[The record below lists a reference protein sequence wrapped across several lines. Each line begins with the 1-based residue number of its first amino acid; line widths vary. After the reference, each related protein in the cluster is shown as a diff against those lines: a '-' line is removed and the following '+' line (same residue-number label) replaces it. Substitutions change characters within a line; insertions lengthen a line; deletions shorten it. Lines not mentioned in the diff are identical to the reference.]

1 MRFYIRKDVFMRKN
15 KTALFLAAVSLSAFF
30 AVSSPGAQEDASR
43 FVDGTR
49 INSVGVGGLTP
60 EEARERIQGFYAGEY
75 ELSVIKKDGS
85 REVIRG
91 EAIDYQVALTDDLDA
106 ILKAQNEGGRQS
118 GPSVDNSHQAALAPS
133 YSQEKLDQAIE
144 ALSVLNSSAVTVTK
158 DASISPYEE
167 GKPFSIVPAVQGN
180 DVDRE
185 KTILAVN
192 EAVKAGRN
200 ELDLEA
206 EGCYRTVS
214 LWESDEHLKNLC
226 DAMNSRREK
235 KLRYVFGEAEEF
247 LTGETMASWITGVSE
262 GKITVDQER

>member
-133 YSQEKLDQAIE
+133 YSQEKLDQALDSIRQKYG
-144 ALSVLNSSAVTVTK
+144 SKAVMRGSFLEEKRPPKAT
-158 DASISPYEE
+158 PY
-167 GKPFSIVPAVQGN
+167 
-180 DVDRE
+180 D
-185 KTILAVN
+185 
-192 EAVKAGRN
+192 
-200 ELDLEA
+200 
-206 EGCYRTVS
+206 
-214 LWESDEHLKNLC
+214 
-226 DAMNSRREK
+226 
-235 KLRYVFGEAEEF
+235 
-247 LTGETMASWITGVSE
+247 
-262 GKITVDQER
+262 

>member
-1 MRFYIRKDVFMRKN
+1 MSLNHDFEDIEQPGIWFHNSHFKLGDKVVFTKN
-15 KTALFLAAVSLSAFF
+15 NY
-30 AVSSPGAQEDASR
+30 DAGYCNGDIG
-43 FVDGTR
+43 FVET
-49 INSVGVGGLTP
+49 I
-60 EEARERIQGFYAGEY
+60 
-75 ELSVIKKDGS
+75 
-85 REVIRG
+85 

-106 ILKAQNEGGRQS
+106 ILKAQNEGGRQT
-118 GPSVDNSHQAALAPS
+118 GPSVDNSHQAALVPS

-214 LWESDEHLKNLC
+214 LWESDEHLKDLC

-262 GKITVDQER
+262 GKITVDQEKAAAFVKDLASRYDTAGTARTVTKAAGGQAEITGDRKSVV